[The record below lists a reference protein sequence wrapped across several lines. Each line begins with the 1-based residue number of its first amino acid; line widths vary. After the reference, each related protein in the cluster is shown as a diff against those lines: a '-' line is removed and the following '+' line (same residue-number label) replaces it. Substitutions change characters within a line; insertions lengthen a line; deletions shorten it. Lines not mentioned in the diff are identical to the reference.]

1 MLKIASKFAMDIFPS
16 VIATILGAYI
26 VNHYIVSKPD
36 VSTAAAVSSA
46 SPKKADLKSDAKPA
60 EKSADLGRTPE
71 PGVRTK
77 GISEKSV
84 IEKSAVEKAA
94 VEKSVADKPVEK
106 SAEKPAETASIPAD
120 TRRHPASPREK
131 EKAVAKTVP
140 AQPVTPVVEPVV
152 AAPNTAPPVEAS
164 IAPDRDAN
172 DLARAAIERLRG
184 MHDNSPRA
192 QEAVRLPDPPRVV
205 AAPAAPS
212 VAPPSVQP
220 LPPPILV
227 STPPA
232 ETFDAQ
238 TKPSYPATAQGDDP
252 RRPTP
257 PADIPDPKPL
267 DLRADAIPP
276 KPRTNVAEDVLSAA
290 KSMFHSVLPH
300 KDADQDSEGPNR
312 F

>member
-26 VNHYIVSKPD
+26 VNHYINSKPD
-36 VSTAAAVSSA
+36 APTAAAVSLTA
-46 SPKKADLKSDAKPA
+46 PKKADL
-60 EKSADLGRTPE
+60 GNTPE

-84 IEKSAVEKAA
+84 IDKSAVEKAA
-94 VEKSVADKPVEK
+94 VEKPVVEK
-106 SAEKPAETASIPAD
+106 PADKPAETASIPAD
-120 TRRHPASPREK
+120 TRRHPPNPREK
-131 EKAVAKTVP
+131 EKAVAKTIP
-140 AQPVTPVVEPVV
+140 AQPVAPVVEPVV
-152 AAPNTAPPVEAS
+152 AAPNTAPPVEAA
-164 IAPDRDAN
+164 ITPDRDAN

-184 MHDNSPRA
+184 TSDSSPRA
-192 QEAVRLPDPPRVV
+192 QETVRLPDPPRVI

-212 VAPPSVQP
+212 VASPSIQP

-300 KDADQDSEGPNR
+300 NSAKEADQDSEGSNR

>member
-26 VNHYIVSKPD
+26 VNHYINSKPD
-36 VSTAAAVSSA
+36 APTAAAVSSTA
-46 SPKKADLKSDAKPA
+46 PKKADLKSDARPA
-60 EKSADLGRTPE
+60 EKSADLGNTAE
-71 PGVRTK
+71 PGVKAK
-77 GISEKSV
+77 GIS
-84 IEKSAVEKAA
+84 
-94 VEKSVADKPVEK
+94 EKSVADKPVEK
-106 SAEKPAETASIPAD
+106 SAEKPAETASIPAE
-120 TRRHPASPREK
+120 TRRHPANPR
-131 EKAVAKTVP
+131 EKAVAKTIPV
-140 AQPVTPVVEPVV
+140 QPVTPVVEPVV
-152 AAPNTAPPVEAS
+152 AAPNTAPPVEAA

-184 MHDNSPRA
+184 TPDPSPRA
-192 QEAVRLPDPPRVV
+192 QETVRQSDPPRVV
-205 AAPAAPS
+205 AAPASPS
-212 VAPPSVQP
+212 VAAPPSVQP

-238 TKPSYPATAQGDDP
+238 AKPSYPATARADDP

-300 KDADQDSEGPNR
+300 KDADQDSDGSNR

>member
-26 VNHYIVSKPD
+26 VNHYINSKPAD
-36 VSTAAAVSSA
+36 APTAAAALSA
-46 SPKKADLKSDAKPA
+46 APKKADLKRDSKPA
-60 EKSADLGRTPE
+60 EKSADLGNTPE
-71 PGVRTK
+71 PGVRAK

-84 IEKSAVEKAA
+84 IDRSAVEKAA
-94 VEKSVADKPVEK
+94 AEKSVVDKPAEK
-106 SAEKPAETASIPAD
+106 PADKPAETASIPAD
-120 TRRHPASPREK
+120 TRRHPGNPR
-131 EKAVAKTVP
+131 EKAVAKTIP
-140 AQPVTPVVEPVV
+140 AQPVAPVVEPVV
-152 AAPNTAPPVEAS
+152 AAPNTAPPVEAA
-164 IAPDRDAN
+164 ITPDRDAN

-184 MHDNSPRA
+184 TSDSSPRA
-192 QEAVRLPDPPRVV
+192 QETVRLPDPPRVI

-212 VAPPSVQP
+212 VASPSIQP

-238 TKPSYPATAQGDDP
+238 TKSSYPVTARGDDP

-300 KDADQDSEGPNR
+300 KEADQDSEGPNR